1 MPSPAAMIRT
11 VGPPPAEEAPL
22 TRGIVAVAGSAPP
35 PDGFGTIPCG
45 WGHAAALIGEGD
57 RATVHEWPTA
67 PSKLEL
73 CHSSTSSMHRW
84 SSRGCGRA
92 TDHFVHVDERIARL
106 ASGQHGLVTVGQLR
120 RLGVGRGSIAHR
132 LRVGRL
138 HRVRTGVFAVG
149 HPSLS
154 LEARLLAAVMAC
166 GEHAILSHQHA
177 AHLWELLPPWIELD
191 LATIN
196 VSVPPGSRRG
206 RRPGLEV
213 HRLAIEDRDRTA
225 RRGIPVTSPS
235 RTLVDLASRV
245 APRTLERAIDQALTD
260 RLVTAPGLHSALD
273 RAGSSR
279 GTRSLRALLAATE
292 RFETVTQ
299 SELRGGV
306 PGAGSARRPADAGA
320 ERPAARTQGRRRLVG
335 PTGSGRARR
344 LPLAPHPPAHGVGLD
359 RGGRPAARRLGPG
372 SIFGSAG
379 LR

>member
-1 MPSPAAMIRT
+1 M
-11 VGPPPAEEAPL
+11 
-22 TRGIVAVAGSAPP
+22 
-35 PDGFGTIPCG
+35 
-45 WGHAAALIGEGD
+45 
-57 RATVHEWPTA
+57 
-67 PSKLEL
+67 
-73 CHSSTSSMHRW
+73 
-84 SSRGCGRA
+84 
-92 TDHFVHVDERIARL
+92 HVDERIARL

-154 LEARLLAAVMAC
+154 PEARLLAAVMAC

-177 AHLWELLPPWIELD
+177 ADLWELLPPWIELD
-191 LATIN
+191 LAAIN

-213 HRLAIEDRDRTA
+213 HRLEIEDRDRAA

-235 RTLVDLASRV
+235 RTLVDLANRV

-299 SELRGGV
+299 SELEEAFLVLVRRAALPMPALNV
-306 PGAGSARRPADAGA
+306 PLLGRRVDAVWSAQRVAVELDGFRWHRTRRRMESGLTEAADLRRAGWVPVRYSARQVFDEPMVVVAD
-320 ERPAARTQGRRRLVG
+320 
-335 PTGSGRARR
+335 
-344 LPLAPHPPAHGVGLD
+344 LAPLLV
-359 RGGRPAARRLGPG
+359 RRQ
-372 SIFGSAG
+372 A
-379 LR
+379 